1 MLLRSFLA
9 DKLPSPTREILEWV
23 FSTILCS
30 PSAGAPQPVR
40 DLLEILTSNK
50 DCVVFY
56 TGTEGVENY
65 TVTTTP
71 LNCEEAS
78 LSTEVNSVSDQAFC
92 WCVATV
98 FFTHIFSRLPLVWY

>member
-9 DKLPSPTREILEWV
+9 EKLPSPTREILELV

-40 DLLEILTSNK
+40 DLLETLTSYK
-50 DCVVFY
+50 DCAVFY
-56 TGTEGVENY
+56 TGTEEVENY
-65 TVTTTP
+65 TVTTNP
-71 LNCEEAS
+71 LTCTEAS
-78 LSTEVNSVSDQAFC
+78 LSTVVNSVSDQALC

-98 FFTHIFSRLPLVWY
+98 FFTHIFPDYL